1 MDLILSIPVGSSEC
15 ERGFSK
21 MKALKT
27 SYRNNL
33 KSSTMTLLLT
43 IQLHSPDISDFD
55 PTTSI
60 HQWNQGHHRRPNF
73 MDRKV
78 VTLGP
83 PVDLQQME
91 LSGDEHNDEQG
102 EDAAVAITTPVTA
115 VGDSDYDSSF
125 SDLEEHEDEDSDMSL
140 SAWFSWSDNGSVSTV
155 LEYEDVIAYKKSDL
169 YCFHEQFKSC
179 FLEILY
185 FLLTLGTEFYMMLF
199 WCVAFSVHIEMFC
212 TMSGTQY
219 YANWIRYI
227 NSTRVTAL
235 LIKCFSINM
244 FTL

>member
-1 MDLILSIPVGSSEC
+1 MDELDYKFSKIMLQLKNLFYFRYKAHTLSWPTVHDVFRQQYNNILAVMDLPVGSSEC

-43 IQLHSPDISDFD
+43 IQLHSPDVSDFD

-60 HQWNQGHHRRPNF
+60 HQWNQGHHHRPNF

-91 LSGDEHNDEQG
+91 LSGDKHTDEQG
-102 EDAAVAITTPVTA
+102 EDAAVAITTPVR
-115 VGDSDYDSSF
+115 DSDYDSSF
-125 SDLEEHEDEDSDMSL
+125 SDLEEHDDEDSDMSL
-140 SAWFSWSDNGSVSTV
+140 SAWFFWSNNGLVSTV
-155 LEYEDVIAYKKSDL
+155 LEYEDAIAYKKRL
-169 YCFHEQFKSC
+169 V
-179 FLEILY
+179 
-185 FLLTLGTEFYMMLF
+185 LF
-199 WCVAFSVHIEMFC
+199 SWTI
-212 TMSGTQY
+212 
-219 YANWIRYI
+219 
-227 NSTRVTAL
+227 
-235 LIKCFSINM
+235 
-244 FTL
+244 

>member
-1 MDLILSIPVGSSEC
+1 MLQLKNSFYFRYKVHTLSWLTVHVFGQQYNNILAVMDLILSIPVGSSEC

-43 IQLHSPDISDFD
+43 IQLHSPDVSDFD

-60 HQWNQGHHRRPNF
+60 HQWNQGHQRRPNF

-102 EDAAVAITTPVTA
+102 EDASVAITTP

-125 SDLEEHEDEDSDMSL
+125 SDLEEHEHEDSDMSL
-140 SAWFSWSDNGSVSTV
+140 SAWFIWSDNGSVSTV
-155 LEYEDVIAYKKSDL
+155 LEYEDAIAYKK
-169 YCFHEQFKSC
+169 
-179 FLEILY
+179 
-185 FLLTLGTEFYMMLF
+185 TT
-199 WCVAFSVHIEMFC
+199 C
-212 TMSGTQY
+212 TVFMNNLSLV
-219 YANWIRYI
+219 
-227 NSTRVTAL
+227 S
-235 LIKCFSINM
+235 
-244 FTL
+244 